1 MPDIDERCR
10 LVLVAP
16 ETEDR
21 EALAQAIES
30 ALRGG
35 DVATLI
41 LPQYGMSEHAFQALA
56 EKVVPIA
63 QAGDVAVVIAGD
75 TRIAGRSKADG
86 LHIES
91 GAADTSAAIEK
102 HAPKLIIGAGNVKD
116 RHKALELGEARPDY
130 VFFGRLDGDIK
141 PEAHPKVLALAEW
154 WASMVEIPCIA
165 MAGTDI
171 DSALEV
177 AATGAEFVAM
187 RRAIFDDKRDPAL
200 AVAEVNALLAENA
213 PRLEP

>member
-1 MPDIDERCR
+1 MPEIEERCR

-16 ETEDR
+16 ETEDAK
-21 EALAQAIES
+21 ALATAVES

-41 LPQYGMSEHAFQALA
+41 LPQYAMSEHVFQALA
-56 EKVVPIA
+56 QGVAPIA
-63 QAGDVAVVIAGD
+63 QAAGVAVMIAGD
-75 TRIAGRSKADG
+75 SRIAGRSKADG
-86 LHIES
+86 LHIET
-91 GAADTSAAIEK
+91 GHADTAAAIEK
-102 HAPKLIIGAGNVKD
+102 HAPKLIVGTGNVKN
-116 RHKALELGEARPDY
+116 RHLALELGELRPDY

-141 PEAHPKVLALAEW
+141 PQAHPKVLALAEW

-165 MAGTDI
+165 MAGTDPA
-171 DSALEV
+171 SALDV
-177 AATGAEFVAM
+177 AHTGAEFVAM
-187 RRAIFDDKRDPAL
+187 RRAVFDDRRDPAQ